1 MQSSKSRRALA
12 LAMLGAALFVLTGSA
27 LAAGKGK
34 GPAAGKGKG
43 NGNAKITVKGG
54 ATFKPNA
61 YIKDSVHFVAGTTT
75 VRSGGT
81 VTLTNSSEDPHTL
94 SIVKPS
100 QLPRTLAQIENCKIC
115 GELSKAHGVNP
126 EGPPP
131 SGPPPIPLVN
141 VGPAGFD
148 EPGDSIFVG
157 PHGPG
162 GQVSFKVTA
171 PAGSTLNFMCIIHP
185 WMRGRILVK

>member
-12 LAMLGAALFVLTGSA
+12 LAMLGAALFA
-27 LAAGKGK
+27 LAGAALATGKGS
-34 GPAAGKGKG
+34 GPAT
-43 NGNAKITVKGG
+43 AKIRVKGG
-54 ATFKPNA
+54 ASFKPNA

-100 QLPRTLAQIENCKIC
+100 QLPRNIAQIENCRIC
-115 GELSKAHGVNP
+115 GELTKAHGVNP

-171 PAGSTLNFMCIIHP
+171 PAGSTLNFMCVIHP
-185 WMRGRILVK
+185 WMQGRILVK